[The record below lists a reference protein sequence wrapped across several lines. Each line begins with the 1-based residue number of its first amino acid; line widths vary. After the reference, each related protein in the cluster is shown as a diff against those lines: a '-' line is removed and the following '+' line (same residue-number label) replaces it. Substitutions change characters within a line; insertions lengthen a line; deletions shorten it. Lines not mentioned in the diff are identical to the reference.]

1 MYKLKV
7 CGMKYPDNIRQLL
20 ELKPDFIG
28 FIFYKK
34 SKRYVGHNLNIKK
47 LNIPESIKKV
57 GVFVNAEV
65 DEIKENINIHNLN
78 MLQLHGDESPEFCKE
93 LKQTGLKISKAFQVD
108 ENFDFSVLKPFFS
121 VCDYYL
127 FDTKTKLYGGSGKK
141 FNWKI
146 LEKYNN
152 QKPFFLSGGIDLEDV
167 DEIDK
172 LKNLNIFAIDI
183 NSKFEISPGVKDIK
197 KNKEFV
203 EILHCKV

>member
-57 GVFVNAEV
+57 GVFVNTTIG
-65 DEIKENINIHNLN
+65 DIKEKIKEYQLDFV
-78 MLQLHGDESPEFCKE
+78 QLHGDESPEFCKK
-93 LKQTGLKISKAFQVD
+93 LKQTGIKINKAFQVD
-108 ENFDFSVLKPFFS
+108 EDFNFSVLKRYET

-146 LEKYNN
+146 LEKYDN
-152 QKPFFLSGGIDLEDV
+152 QKLFFLSGGIDLEDV
-167 DEIDK
+167 DAINK

-183 NSKFEISPGVKDIK
+183 NSKFEIEPGIKNIK
-197 KNKEFV
+197 KIEKF
-203 EILHCKV
+203 IGLMKM

>member
-20 ELKPDFIG
+20 KLKPDFIG

-65 DEIKENINIHNLN
+65 DEIKDKIKEYQLD
-78 MLQLHGDESPEFCKE
+78 LVQLHGDESPEICKE
-93 LKQTGLKISKAFQVD
+93 LKQTGIKISKAFQVD

-183 NSKFEISPGVKDIK
+183 NSKFEISPGVKDIEKIK
-197 KNKEFV
+197 KFKIGL
-203 EILHCKV
+203 EI